1 MTLREL
7 VSLAGVS
14 NTTFYELF
22 DSKQDCFLAT
32 FDEIVAQVS
41 ERVGVA
47 YRSQADFRDRLHA
60 ALQEFVEVV
69 VEEPAA
75 SALVVVESLSL
86 GASGVEPRERSVSAF
101 ELMFRQSFE
110 QVPERGRVSEVTIRA
125 IVTGIRRVVYRCLR
139 EGRPAELRAHVE
151 ELLDWALAYQ
161 RPFGANGAATSSH
174 PASVRVPLSSAAESR
189 GNSPSSWEKPLADR
203 RSRAELTQRERIVCA
218 AAQVATDGGFETL
231 SIPAIS
237 GAAGVSNQTFYE
249 YFANKEEAFVA
260 AFDALAGQALR
271 ATAATSAGH
280 EDWVDSVRAG
290 SAGCSSSSPPTASLP
305 ASPSSSCQPQGQ
317 TRWITP
323 TQQRGASPPFWSRGP
338 CPRNWERPCRR
349 W

>member
-1 MTLREL
+1 MAILAPMPPRLPADAPVSLFPKLPPGRTQRSPEDTARNHRGRLMGAMVEAVSRNGYRTMTLREL

-41 ERVGVA
+41 ERVGIA
-47 YRSQADFRDRLHA
+47 YRSQVDFRDRLHA

-189 GNSPSSWEKPLADR
+189 GNSPSSW
-203 RSRAELTQRERIVCA
+203 RSRWPTA
-218 AAQVATDGGFETL
+218 AAE
-231 SIPAIS
+231 
-237 GAAGVSNQTFYE
+237 
-249 YFANKEEAFVA
+249 
-260 AFDALAGQALR
+260 
-271 ATAATSAGH
+271 
-280 EDWVDSVRAG
+280 
-290 SAGCSSSSPPTASLP
+290 
-305 ASPSSSCQPQGQ
+305 PS
-317 TRWITP
+317 
-323 TQQRGASPPFWSRGP
+323 
-338 CPRNWERPCRR
+338 
-349 W
+349 